1 MQASLESESSRQK
14 RQQEYGY
21 RPRGGARAVSR
32 AVDMNG
38 LAAGEQDGRKGRVS
52 RATSRAAVEGEH
64 EQEPTS
70 IVELA
75 SRKCHRS
82 VRQRKALPVRDDS
95 KDVSTNH
102 LNHQPMPTRRYNLR
116 KRRPAR
122 GHPSSCTDS
131 DQALQPLPLA
141 AGKPV
146 GTSRRQRGKA
156 NGWWKTANAVRILF
170 LLPSSPS
177 LLTACPA
184 ATLPR
189 GDGTRGE
196 VLQYLLLLCGHRSA

>member
-38 LAAGEQDGRKGRVS
+38 LAAWEQGSRKGRVS
-52 RATSRAAVEGEH
+52 RATGRAAVEGEH

-70 IVELA
+70 LVELA
-75 SRKCHRS
+75 TSECHRS
-82 VRQRKALPVRDDS
+82 ARQRKAVPVRDDS
-95 KDVSTNH
+95 SDVSTDH
-102 LNHQPMPTRRYNLR
+102 SDRQPMPTRRYNLR

-122 GHPSSCTDS
+122 GHPFSCTDS
-131 DQALQPLPLA
+131 DLALQLLPLA

-177 LLTACPA
+177 LLTACTA

-189 GDGTRGE
+189 GDDTRGE
-196 VLQYLLLLCGHRSA
+196 VLQHMLLLCGHRSA